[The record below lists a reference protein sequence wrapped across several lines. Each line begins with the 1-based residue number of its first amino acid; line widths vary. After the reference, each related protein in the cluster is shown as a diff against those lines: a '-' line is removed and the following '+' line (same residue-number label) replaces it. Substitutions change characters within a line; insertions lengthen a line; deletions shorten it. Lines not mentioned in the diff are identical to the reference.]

1 MQTPISCQVL
11 QKHFCCD
18 VARLLAR
25 HCSRLAVEP
34 RSLPPSNIITI
45 FAFLFL
51 LQTKLYSPTL
61 FLLFDNSQTAK
72 WGIFKNICVKQQR
85 KASQPIKQFMNKSD
99 YVLKTQNGAFFRIFL
114 GANGKSFRKI
124 TQKPGVWSDPLSV
137 SGNHKLHFNTHSWRN
152 CGVETSAGIGY
163 FESQKHVVHFLF
175 SIFSM
180 GAKTPYSATKCA
192 ASLILTL
199 FPLFSP
205 SALIICSPYN
215 RMGNI
220 KTSLISK
227 NQYLSPALTVSMLRS
242 VSGLWVSSPFPILCL
257 YESMTILIWRCYQ
270 NVNVCRLNFAA

>member
-85 KASQPIKQFMNKSD
+85 KASQPIKQFMNRSD
-99 YVLKTQNGAFFRIFL
+99 YVLKTQCWAFFSIYKSKWQKFPQNYPETWSMIWSPVSVRKSQTSLQHTFMKTLWCGNFSWYTLLDISRAKNTLFIFYFQYFL
-114 GANGKSFRKI
+114 W
-124 TQKPGVWSDPLSV
+124 VL
-137 SGNHKLHFNTHSWRN
+137 KLH
-152 CGVETSAGIGY
+152 I
-163 FESQKHVVHFLF
+163 
-175 SIFSM
+175 
-180 GAKTPYSATKCA
+180 
-192 ASLILTL
+192 
-199 FPLFSP
+199 PL
-205 SALIICSPYN
+205 
-215 RMGNI
+215 
-220 KTSLISK
+220 
-227 NQYLSPALTVSMLRS
+227 
-242 VSGLWVSSPFPILCL
+242 
-257 YESMTILIWRCYQ
+257 Q
-270 NVNVCRLNFAA
+270 NVRHH

>member
-85 KASQPIKQFMNKSD
+85 QSFTANKTIHEQKWLCIENS
-99 YVLKTQNGAFFRIFL
+99 VLGIFQHLQEQMAKVSAKLPRNLEYDLIRCQCQEITNFTSTHIHEDTVLWCGNLNFSWYWEWREPKTRC
-114 GANGKSFRKI
+114 S
-124 TQKPGVWSDPLSV
+124 
-137 SGNHKLHFNTHSWRN
+137 
-152 CGVETSAGIGY
+152 
-163 FESQKHVVHFLF
+163 F
-175 SIFSM
+175 SIF
-180 GAKTPYSATKCA
+180 
-192 ASLILTL
+192 
-199 FPLFSP
+199 
-205 SALIICSPYN
+205 
-215 RMGNI
+215 NI
-220 KTSLISK
+220 F
-227 NQYLSPALTVSMLRS
+227 Y
-242 VSGLWVSSPFPILCL
+242 GC
-257 YESMTILIWRCYQ
+257 
-270 NVNVCRLNFAA
+270 